1 MKDIPAEYLERQQPR
16 GPRFP
21 LSLFWDDY
29 GLRMWAYGTLL
40 VLGGILA
47 LAALFG
53 LGVGGVLFLDQR
65 SCASEAHGLGL
76 AHKWGPLEGCLLRT
90 PGGQYTPDS
99 QYFINHPQP

>member
-1 MKDIPAEYLERQQPR
+1 MNDIPAEYLERQRRR

-29 GLRMWAYGTLL
+29 GLRMWAEGVLMMLGAVL
-40 VLGGILA
+40 V
-47 LAALFG
+47 LAALVG
-53 LGVGGVLFLDQR
+53 ILGGGVLFLDQR
-65 SCASEAHGLGL
+65 SCASEANGIGL

-90 PGGQYTPDS
+90 PEGQYIPDS